1 MTIKEQINQLERIR
15 GAITS
20 IEAKLKKLKEKRDDM
35 QWTVMD
41 RMEREG
47 IERTGTETSNVFI
60 STEFVPTVQ
69 DWDKLLTW
77 IKESDNWYI
86 FQRRISATA
95 WRELC
100 KTEGQVPGV
109 EPFEQKKLNMRKVRK
124 QD

>member
-1 MTIKEQINQLERIR
+1 VTIKEQINQLERIR

-35 QWTVMD
+35 QWTVMN

-77 IKESDNWYI
+77 IKETDNWYI

-100 KTEGQVPGV
+100 KTEDKIPGV